1 MSSDMTEGGNAT
13 AANDP
18 PVTAVASRRVKS
30 GREKEFEEWVAGIT
44 AAASEFPGYL
54 GSNNFRP
61 SGSDD
66 DDEYQIVFS
75 FDHASNLRA
84 WQDSE
89 ERRRWNE
96 RARPLIQEEPKVRIL
111 TGLETWFTLPS
122 KEGAPPPPRYKMATI
137 TWLAVFPLATLVF
150 MVLDPL
156 IGSAPVALRTLAFT
170 LVMVTLMTYIVM
182 PRMTRLFSFWLYPKE
197 KK

>member
-1 MSSDMTEGGNAT
+1 LSSDMTEGGNAT

-96 RARPLIQEEPKVRIL
+96 RARPLIREEPKVRIL

-122 KEGAPPPPRYKMATI
+122 KKGAPPPPRYKMATI

-156 IGSAPVALRTLAFT
+156 LGGAPVALRTLAFT